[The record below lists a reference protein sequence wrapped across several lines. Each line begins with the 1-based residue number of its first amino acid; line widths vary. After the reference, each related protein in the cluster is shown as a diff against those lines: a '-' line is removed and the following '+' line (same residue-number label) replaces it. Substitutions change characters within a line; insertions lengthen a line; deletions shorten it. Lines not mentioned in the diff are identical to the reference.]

1 VGTLSNALKQSA
13 TPAAGMDAAGRGG
26 RHSAH
31 DVGMLEAEQQMW
43 VANQKRDLL
52 ELRHRQ
58 ILARVDWLNQLNTQA
73 MLVAGSAVASLGG
86 ESLETIN
93 DEDVTKTL
101 LDTIF
106 VASTAATLCFSLW
119 VIFISSNLIMLSQM
133 TALTGTSAGDVKTA
147 DEILERRINE
157 VRSYYLLSL
166 VMLLISALS
175 MVWMNCTGSNS
186 TIATVIF
193 VTVSLHAVHTLRD
206 TSAEFKESTTFE
218 GDDTVLQCLNSAAR
232 LLRPPCCAKLAPRR
246 WRRLVDR
253 DGRSAH
259 FQLPADAGRAADAQK
274 SRSRGSNSSRAAP
287 EERWADGEARARAA
301 AAPARY
307 QGWVFK
313 SKSHDGPLRA
323 KERLNAM
330 DHLRAALASEPSGRD
345 LLAAAE
351 QQGAGGPPRK
361 AQPYLSPS
369 GPLRDRRWFVLRD
382 TALAWYNTDDD
393 HTLQAPPKVMLSMS
407 GYTVRETVEPG
418 PARRSALM
426 LLPRAVLAQPTE
438 APERAALAPKSW
450 YIRAETDDETQR
462 WLELLTVA
470 IHRADQQQ
478 AAGMAGPSRER

>member
-1 VGTLSNALKQSA
+1 
-13 TPAAGMDAAGRGG
+13 
-26 RHSAH
+26 
-31 DVGMLEAEQQMW
+31 MLEAEQQMW

-86 ESLETIN
+86 ESLETID
-93 DEDVTKTL
+93 DEHVTKTL

-287 EERWADGEARARAA
+287 EGRWADGEARARAA

-313 SKSHDGPLRA
+313 SK
-323 KERLNAM
+323 
-330 DHLRAALASEPSGRD
+330 
-345 LLAAAE
+345 
-351 QQGAGGPPRK
+351 
-361 AQPYLSPS
+361 
-369 GPLRDRRWFVLRD
+369 WFVLRD

-450 YIRAETDDETQR
+450 
-462 WLELLTVA
+462 LELLTVA

-478 AAGMAGPSRER
+478 AAGMAGPSRGR

>member
-1 VGTLSNALKQSA
+1 MGTLSNALKQSA

-43 VANQKRDLL
+43 VANQKHDLL

-287 EERWADGEARARAA
+287 EGRWADGEARARAA

-323 KERLNAM
+323 KERP
-330 DHLRAALASEPSGRD
+330 AAT
-345 LLAAAE
+345 
-351 QQGAGGPPRK
+351 
-361 AQPYLSPS
+361 
-369 GPLRDRRWFVLRD
+369 D
-382 TALAWYNTDDD
+382 TAQTTFSAQHACHDAST
-393 HTLQAPPKVMLSMS
+393 TRA
-407 GYTVRETVEPG
+407 REICPT
-418 PARRSALM
+418 
-426 LLPRAVLAQPTE
+426 PRGTSTPRPT
-438 APERAALAPKSW
+438 
-450 YIRAETDDETQR
+450 
-462 WLELLTVA
+462 
-470 IHRADQQQ
+470 
-478 AAGMAGPSRER
+478 

>member
-1 VGTLSNALKQSA
+1 
-13 TPAAGMDAAGRGG
+13 MDTAGRGG

-86 ESLETIN
+86 ESLETIA
-93 DEDVTKTL
+93 DEDVTVTL

-166 VMLLISALS
+166 VMLLTSALS

-193 VTVSLHAVHTLRD
+193 VTVSLHAVRTLRD

-218 GDDTVLQCLNSAAR
+218 GDDTVLQCLNSAAQ
-232 LLRPPCCAKLAPRR
+232 LLRPPCCAKLTLRR
-246 WRRLVDR
+246 WHRLVDR

-259 FQLPADAGRAADAQK
+259 FQLPTDAGRAADAQR

-287 EERWADGEARARAA
+287 EGRWAGGEARARAA

-323 KERLNAM
+323 KERPNAI

-351 QQGAGGPPRK
+351 EPRK
-361 AQPYLSPS
+361 AQPYPQPS

-478 AAGMAGPSRER
+478 AAMAGPRER